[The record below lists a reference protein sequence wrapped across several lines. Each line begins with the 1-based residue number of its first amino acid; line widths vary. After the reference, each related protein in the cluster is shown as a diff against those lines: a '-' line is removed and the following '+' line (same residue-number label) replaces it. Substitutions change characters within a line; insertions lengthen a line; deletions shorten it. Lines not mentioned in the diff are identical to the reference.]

1 MFKQEMS
8 RNALTLRAR
17 YGSPQDKEA
26 NLISVVV
33 LKKALGTNGRSA
45 NVRRNPSAICDHRTA
60 DESVPVGEQPSGR
73 VLKEGFLKNW
83 RDGGGV
89 ADSDAAQGT
98 SGTIKLQSNGAA
110 ACMEIRVAPLPLG
123 PSRCAVQC
131 PGSKFRSV
139 SLYSGK
145 LSQDSE
151 DQVHLRPLL
160 VKPV

>member
-98 SGTIKLQSNGAA
+98 SGTIKLQSNGGG
-110 ACMEIRVAPLPLG
+110 VPGNQSGPLG